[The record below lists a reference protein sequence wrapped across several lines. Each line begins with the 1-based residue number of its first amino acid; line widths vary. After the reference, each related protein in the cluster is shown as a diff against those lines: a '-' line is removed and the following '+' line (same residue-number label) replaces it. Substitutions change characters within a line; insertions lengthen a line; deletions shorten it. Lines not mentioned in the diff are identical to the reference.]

1 MNPADLQ
8 ALLAGDE
15 QDRVE
20 KTTSG
25 TDTDKFGEAICAFA
39 NDLPGHRRPGYLFIG
54 SNKDG
59 TASGLPITEQL
70 LANLGGIGTD
80 GNLQPPPSIVVQKV
94 TLGGGEMAVVEVQP
108 SRLPPVRYKGTVW
121 IRRGPRRG
129 RASVEDE
136 RVLTE
141 RRQASEATWD
151 ARTCPGATLD
161 DLALDLFTLAY
172 RARAVDRRVVDENQR
187 PLVQQLAALRLYND
201 RGDHQGP
208 SNGGVIV
215 LGLDVLRFM
224 PGAYIQYVRY
234 GGPDKSAVLRE
245 QRIVGDLL
253 TVLRGLDQLAEGL
266 VGARPMRSGAREET
280 VCDWPLVALHELFVN
295 AVVHR
300 DYESTAPVSISE
312 FDDRLEILSPG
323 GLYGM
328 PVEAFPDAQG
338 YRNPVLTEAA
348 RVYGFANRFGRG
360 INAAQAAL
368 KANGSEPARFDV
380 RFHHVLCSLARR
392 R

>member
-1 MNPADLQ
+1 MNLADLQ

-20 KTTSG
+20 KTVSG

-39 NDLPGHRRPGYLFIG
+39 NDLPAHGLPGYLFVG
-54 SNKDG
+54 SNQNG
-59 TASGLPITEQL
+59 TASGLPITERL
-70 LANLGGIGTD
+70 LENLGA
-80 GNLQPPPSIVVQKV
+80 
-94 TLGGGEMAVVEVQP
+94 M
-108 SRLPPVRYKGTVW
+108 
-121 IRRGPRRG
+121 
-129 RASVEDE
+129 
-136 RVLTE
+136 
-141 RRQASEATWD
+141 
-151 ARTCPGATLD
+151 
-161 DLALDLFTLAY
+161 
-172 RARAVDRRVVDENQR
+172 
-187 PLVQQLAALRLYND
+187 RLYND

-208 SNGGVIV
+208 TNGGIIV
-215 LGLDVLRFM
+215 LGLDALRFM
-224 PGAYIQYVRY
+224 PGAYVQYVHY
-234 GGPDKSAVLRE
+234 SGPDKSTVVRE

-253 TVLRGLDQLAEGL
+253 TILRGIDQLAETL
-266 VGARPMRSGAREET
+266 VGARPIRKGAAEQT
-280 VCDWPLVALHELFVN
+280 IFDWPLVALHELFVN

-328 PVEAFPDAQG
+328 SAAAFPDAQG

-348 RVYGFANRFGRG
+348 RVYGFANRWGRG

-380 RFHHVLCSLARR
+380 RFNHVLCSLARR